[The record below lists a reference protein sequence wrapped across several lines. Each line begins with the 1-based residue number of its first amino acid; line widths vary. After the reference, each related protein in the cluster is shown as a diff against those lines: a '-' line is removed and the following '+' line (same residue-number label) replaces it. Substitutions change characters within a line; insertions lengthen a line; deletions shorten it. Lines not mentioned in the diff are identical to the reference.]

1 MNEER
6 GRGVRANRLT
16 ERIAIVDERGEAA
29 DLLGDGIRDALANA
43 GYELASHEGDSAA
56 DEVDLVLRISTS
68 PRSRSGILRSSAA
81 DVAGKTAPPDR
92 EDARLAAAELDAQLR
107 QTQRME
113 SVAVLAGGIAHD
125 FNNILSVISICADE
139 VMDRAGDDAART
151 CLGEIRRA
159 VDRGA
164 MLTRDLLSFSRRDVP
179 EPRTVDINEVIAD
192 AQRMLERLV
201 GEDVALVMS
210 LGALDSCVRLDPN
223 HWSSVLVNLALNA
236 RQAMPMGGTLT
247 IRTRDRE
254 LDPGSRGRDK
264 APGRYVEIEVSDTG
278 CGIPDDIQG
287 RIFDPFF
294 TTRVTGKGAGLGLS
308 VVYGIVEQTG
318 GWVEVESDEDA
329 GATFRVF
336 VPVAAPPRSRSTD
349 APVSSARR
357 ARAQTR
363 ILFVEDEE
371 TVRRLAQR
379 MLERE
384 GYVVTAVGSA
394 EEAILA
400 AENGVDL
407 LVIDV
412 ALPGNDGRDLANVVA
427 LGAPQLRVLYTSA
440 EGTPPAGTS
449 ERSFLQKPYTAKLL
463 LRRVEELLAT
473 GREP

>member
-1 MNEER
+1 M
-6 GRGVRANRLT
+6 RANRLT
-16 ERIAIVDERGEAA
+16 ERIAIVDERGDRE
-29 DLLGDGIRDALANA
+29 DVLGNGIRDALANA
-43 GYELASHEGDSAA
+43 GYELTTEEGDSAA
-56 DEVDLVLRISTS
+56 DEVDLVVHLSASR
-68 PRSRSGILRSSAA
+68 RSRSGILRSTVA
-81 DVAGKTAPPDR
+81 DVTRESASPDGD
-92 EDARLAAAELDAQLR
+92 DARLAAAELEAQLR

-113 SVAVLAGGIAHD
+113 SIAVLAGGIAHD

-139 VMDRAGDDAART
+139 AMDRSGDDAART
-151 CLGEIRRA
+151 CLTEIRRA

-210 LGALDSCVRLDPN
+210 LGALDACVRIDPT

-236 RQAMPMGGTLT
+236 RQAMPNGGTLA
-247 IRTRDRE
+247 IRTRDLD
-254 LDPGSRGRDK
+254 LDPSTRGRDK
-264 APGRYVEIEVSDTG
+264 APGRYVEIAVSDTG

-294 TTRVTGKGAGLGLS
+294 TTRATGKGTGLGLS
-308 VVYGIVEQTG
+308 VVYGIVEQSG
-318 GWVEVESDEDA
+318 GWVEVESDEDT

-336 VPVAAPPRSRSTD
+336 IPVAPPPRSRSTD
-349 APVSSARR
+349 APASSARR

-371 TVRRLAQR
+371 TVRRLAKR

-400 AENGVDL
+400 AESGVDL
-407 LVIDV
+407 LVTDV
-412 ALPGNDGRDLANVVA
+412 ALPGGDGRQLARLLA
-427 LGAPQLRVLYTSA
+427 QRSPQLHVLYTSG
-440 EGTPPAGTS
+440 EGTPPS
-449 ERSFLQKPYTAKLL
+449 EHAFLQKPYTAKLL
-463 LRRVEELLAT
+463 VRRVEELLAT
-473 GREP
+473 AREP

>member
-1 MNEER
+1 M
-6 GRGVRANRLT
+6 RANRLT
-16 ERIAIVDERGEAA
+16 ERIAIVDERGDRE
-29 DLLGDGIRDALANA
+29 DVLGNGIRDALANA
-43 GYELASHEGDSAA
+43 GYELAADEGDAAA
-56 DEVDLVLRISTS
+56 DEVDLVVRLSTS
-68 PRSRSGILRSSAA
+68 RRSRSGILRSTVA
-81 DVAGKTAPPDR
+81 DVTR
-92 EDARLAAAELDAQLR
+92 ESASPEGDDARRAAAELEAQLR
-107 QTQRME
+107 ETQRME
-113 SVAVLAGGIAHD
+113 SIAVLAGGIAHD

-139 VMDRAGDDAART
+139 AMDRASDDAART
-151 CLGEIRRA
+151 CLTEIRRA

-179 EPRTVDINEVIAD
+179 EPRTVDINEIIAD

-210 LGALDSCVRLDPN
+210 LGALDACVRVDPT

-236 RQAMPMGGTLT
+236 RQAMPNGGTLT
-247 IRTRDRE
+247 IRTRDLD
-254 LDPGSRGRDK
+254 LDPSTRGRDK

-294 TTRVTGKGAGLGLS
+294 TTRATGKGTGLGLS
-308 VVYGIVEQTG
+308 VVYGIVEQSS
-318 GWVEVESDEDA
+318 GWVEVESDEAA

-336 VPVAAPPRSRSTD
+336 IPVAPPPRSRSTD
-349 APVSSARR
+349 APASSARRR

-363 ILFVEDEE
+363 VLFVEDEE

-400 AENGVDL
+400 AESGVDL
-407 LVIDV
+407 LVTDV
-412 ALPGNDGRDLANVVA
+412 ALPGGDGRQLANLLA
-427 LGAPQLRVLYTSA
+427 QRSPGLHVLFTSG
-440 EGTPPAGTS
+440 EGTPPS
-449 ERSFLQKPYTAKLL
+449 EHAVLQKPYTAKLL
-463 LRRVEELLAT
+463 VRRVEELLAT
-473 GREP
+473 AREP